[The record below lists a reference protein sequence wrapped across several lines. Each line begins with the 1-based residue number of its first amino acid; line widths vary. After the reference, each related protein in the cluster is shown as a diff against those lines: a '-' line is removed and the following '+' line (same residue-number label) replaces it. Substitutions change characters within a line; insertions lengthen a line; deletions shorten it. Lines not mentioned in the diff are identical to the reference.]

1 VPLRTLAYRDR
12 PLPLG
17 DGRYANLPEATGRLL
32 TEAKIQPGDD
42 ALLIGAG
49 GGYTAALLA
58 ALAGKV
64 VAVESDPALLAIARP
79 ALADFANVALVEGAL
94 TAGA

>member
-1 VPLRTLAYRDR
+1 AVNDPRVVAAMARVPREDFLPVPLRTLAYRDR

-49 GGYTAALLA
+49 GGYTAALL
-58 ALAGKV
+58 
-64 VAVESDPALLAIARP
+64 
-79 ALADFANVALVEGAL
+79 
-94 TAGA
+94 